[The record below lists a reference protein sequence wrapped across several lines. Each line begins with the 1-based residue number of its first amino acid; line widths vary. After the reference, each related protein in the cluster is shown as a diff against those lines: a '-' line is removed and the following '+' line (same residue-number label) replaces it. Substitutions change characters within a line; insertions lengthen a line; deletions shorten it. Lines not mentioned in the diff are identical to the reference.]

1 MAKDYRAYLVDRY
14 GLDTSYNDGA
24 GSLYLEF
31 VGASRHKTV
40 SALRYL
46 GRSHGKIKIKTV
58 IIRIVKQGSK
68 FLFTS
73 VCTG

>member
-31 VGASRHKTV
+31 VGAKSL
-40 SALRYL
+40 SAWLPA
-46 GRSHGKIKIKTV
+46 IKPFPPSDTLAGATE
-58 IIRIVKQGSK
+58 R
-68 FLFTS
+68 
-73 VCTG
+73 